1 MNVEKLRRLQS
12 QVRIGGKGTA
22 RRKKKVMHQTATT
35 DDKKLQSS
43 LKKLSVSTI
52 PGIEEVNIIKDDLTV
67 IHFNNPKAQA
77 SLSANTFAVTGHG
90 ETKKIVEMLPEIL
103 PQLGQETVVQLR
115 MFANSMTG
123 TKKAAGA
130 MGGSDATAS
139 TNMLYSVVEEDDV
152 PMLVSD
158 FDEVAKIEAMKVGEQ
173 TTTTNEKPAIENT
186 ETKGE
191 SAAVLPL
198 LSEAKGNENG
208 NNVQPL
214 ESLNLNVI
222 SNEKLEIRNGNE
234 TNVKKQ
240 EINTEKENLNRT
252 EKLNIKSTSDV
263 GKNKETQKKNEK
275 KSQQKQE
282 PSRQKSKLENKS
294 QNPIKD
300 NEKPDEIASKST
312 TLKLDDNREVDESSK
327 DDVTDV
333 IESEKSVQIRS
344 KNVKNNGDNQ
354 QTKQLQQRSAK
365 AELPAATKAKEKQMG
380 PESNS
385 QQKQV
390 GLKENEGKNIEKQG
404 ESQQT
409 NASLDSI
416 ELVNIEQQSDDQNQT
431 QKLPLQQQ
439 QKSESPIKQKN
450 KQPQQKQ
457 QNQVSQKKTDTEK
470 GLKKAEPLPK
480 SGKQDE
486 KQIIKS
492 SKEKPADKSAESKKT
507 SNEKQSESTKKN
519 VKESSDNQKKSDAQI
534 KSSQEVKAVLADD
547 GKESKK
553 AEPLPE
559 STKDANQQQQSDSVE
574 GEPIK
579 SQQEFVTEEAD
590 KPKPESQQVEKT
602 NKDILSIEPTIET
615 GKPAETDIQPPD
627 LSIKTV
633 ALQSLESSEK
643 MMQIVNEIAKD
654 ILIENLNN
662 LSEETIKNKS
672 LPELPSDQQEAVE
685 KTVES
690 VLNEELEATN
700 TSVEITQEKELN
712 TDNQKSQSLL
722 PKTSL
727 EVVEDLDSNVES
739 LNKDSDVKGIIIV
752 KEKLPS
758 AEKEII
764 ADSPSL
770 TDTILPKVGENNDT
784 SMTVVEQI
792 PNAQILESQKV
803 ATPEGGTLG
812 EQLAK
817 QPTLAEIVQSLP
829 PAIPLPT
836 SQIPANNNKIDDV
849 NNEKF
854 IAIDS
859 ANKQPSMAE
868 ILQSQ
873 PPIILPAAVLS
884 SPNNTINIEVKD
896 IQKSEIL
903 NKADVKELQ
912 LDSSDTVEKEQLCQ
926 PQDQGSITPELSTSS
941 TGNVS
946 VVDGKPAPISI
957 SPKQKASPPK
967 QATNIK
973 NSNETSKQQPKPST
987 AGDAKLKLVT
997 KLQPGQQLQQQQ
1009 TSKVKS
1015 KPTNNNK
1022 STPTTPI
1029 TPTTPNTPTKLSPE
1043 KGTTDKQQPIIPVT
1057 KAAPD
1062 AAPKKAN
1069 SPQKQQQTDTSA
1081 KSKTTLGASTKSARP
1096 NTGNTGT
1103 TSGTT
1108 KKANTP
1114 PATSKTNAN
1123 TGGKQQK
1130 INVKGT
1136 VSGTQTVAEQPRALV
1151 ETKSVPTTPPTS
1163 SPTIENTAISNK
1175 PSLSK

>member
-1 MNVEKLRRLQS
+1 MNVEKLKRLQS
-12 QVRIGGKGTA
+12 QVRIGGKGSA

-77 SLSANTFAVTGHG
+77 SLSANTFSVTGHG

-123 TKKAAGA
+123 TKKAAGT
-130 MGGSDATAS
+130 MDGSDATAS

-173 TTTTNEKPAIENT
+173 TTTTNEKPAIEKT

-198 LSEAKGNENG
+198 LSEAKDNEKG

-222 SNEKLEIRNGNE
+222 SNEKLEIQNENE
-234 TNVKKQ
+234 TNIKKQ
-240 EINTEKENLNRT
+240 EINPEKENLNRT
-252 EKLNIKSTSDV
+252 EKLNIKSTNDI
-263 GKNKETQKKNEK
+263 GRNKGTQKNEH

-282 PSRQKSKLENKS
+282 LSRQKSKLENKS
-294 QNPIKD
+294 QNSIKV
-300 NEKPDEIASKST
+300 NKKPDEISSKTS
-312 TLKLDDNREVDESSK
+312 TLKLDGIRKVDESSK
-327 DDVTDV
+327 VDVTDV
-333 IESEKSVQIRS
+333 IESEKPVQITERS

-354 QTKQLQQRSAK
+354 QTKQLQQLSAK
-365 AELPAATKAKEKQMG
+365 PELPTTTKVKEKQMG
-380 PESNS
+380 PELNS
-385 QQKQV
+385 QQEQI
-390 GLKENEGKNIEKQG
+390 GLEENEDKNIEKQG
-404 ESQQT
+404 ESQPT
-409 NASLDSI
+409 KSI
-416 ELVNIEQQSDDQNQT
+416 LNQA

-439 QKSESPIKQKN
+439 QQKNESPIKQKN

-457 QNQVSQKKTDTEK
+457 QNQEIQRKTDTEK
-470 GLKKAEPLPK
+470 GLKKAELLPK

-486 KQIIKS
+486 KKILKS
-492 SKEKPADKSAESKKT
+492 SKERPADKS
-507 SNEKQSESTKKN
+507 EKQSEGTKKN
-519 VKESSDNQKKSDAQI
+519 VKEASGNQKQSDAQI
-534 KSSQEVKAVLADD
+534 KSSQEVKTVLADD
-547 GKESKK
+547 GKEYKK

-559 STKDANQQQQSDSVE
+559 SIKQDENQQQQSDSVANDN
-574 GEPIK
+574 
-579 SQQEFVTEEAD
+579 EEVD
-590 KPKPESQQVEKT
+590 KQKPESQQVEET
-602 NKDILSIEPTIET
+602 YKDILSIEPTIET

-662 LSEETIKNKS
+662 LSEETIKKET
-672 LPELPSDQQEAVE
+672 LPELPSDQQEGVE
-685 KTVES
+685 KKIES
-690 VLNEELEATN
+690 VLTEELEATN
-700 TSVEITQEKELN
+700 TSVKKTQEKELN
-712 TDNQKSQSLL
+712 TNNQKSQSPL

-727 EVVEDLDSNVES
+727 EFLQCLDKN
-739 LNKDSDVKGIIIV
+739 
-752 KEKLPS
+752 LPS

-764 ADSPSL
+764 ADSPSF
-770 TDTILPKVGENNDT
+770 TDKILPKVGENNDT

-792 PNAQILESQKV
+792 PNVQILESQNV
-803 ATPEGGTLG
+803 ATPEGDTLG
-812 EQLAK
+812 EQLVK

-849 NNEKF
+849 NNEKL

-859 ANKQPSMAE
+859 ASKQPSMAE
-868 ILQSQ
+868 KLQSQ
-873 PPIILPAAVLS
+873 PPITLPAAVLFS
-884 SPNNTINIEVKD
+884 SNNTINVEVKD

-912 LDSSDTVEKEQLCQ
+912 LDSSATVEEEKVCQ

-946 VVDGKPAPISI
+946 VQHQIVDEKPVPISI
-957 SPKQKASPPK
+957 SPKQKALPPK
-967 QATNIK
+967 QTTNIK
-973 NSNETSKQQPKPST
+973 NSNETSKQQPKTPT

-997 KLQPGQQLQQQQ
+997 KPQPGQLIQQQQ

-1015 KPTNNNK
+1015 KSTNNNK

-1029 TPTTPNTPTKLSPE
+1029 TPTMPNTPTKLSPE
-1043 KGTTDKQQPIIPVT
+1043 KGTTDKQHPIIPAS
-1057 KAAPD
+1057 KATPD
-1062 AAPKKAN
+1062 SAAKKAN

-1081 KSKTTLGASTKSARP
+1081 KSKTTLGANTKSARP

-1103 TSGTT
+1103 TPGTT

-1114 PATSKTNAN
+1114 PAASKTNAN
-1123 TGGKQQK
+1123 SGGKQQK
-1130 INVKGT
+1130 MNVKGT

-1151 ETKSVPTTPPTS
+1151 ETKSVPTTPPTL
-1163 SPTIENTAISNK
+1163 SPTIENTATSNK

>member
-123 TKKAAGA
+123 TKKAAGT

-173 TTTTNEKPAIENT
+173 TTTTNEKPALEKT

-198 LSEAKGNENG
+198 LSEAKGNEKG

-214 ESLNLNVI
+214 ESLNLNVK
-222 SNEKLEIRNGNE
+222 SSEKLEIQNENE
-234 TNVKKQ
+234 TNIKKH

-252 EKLNIKSTSDV
+252 EKLNIKSTNDI

-294 QNPIKD
+294 QTPIKD
-300 NEKPDEIASKST
+300 NKKPDEIASKTT
-312 TLKLDDNREVDESSK
+312 TLKLDGNREVDESSK

-333 IESEKSVQIRS
+333 IESEKPVQITEIS

-354 QTKQLQQRSAK
+354 QTKQSQQKSAK
-365 AELPAATKAKEKQMG
+365 AELPATTKAKEKQMG
-380 PESNS
+380 
-385 QQKQV
+385 
-390 GLKENEGKNIEKQG
+390 LKEKEEKNIEKQD

-409 NASLDSI
+409 KTSIDSI
-416 ELVNIEQQSDDQNQT
+416 DAVNIEQQSDDQNQT

-439 QKSESPIKQKN
+439 QKNESPIKQKN

-457 QNQVSQKKTDTEK
+457 QNQESQKKTDTEK
-470 GLKKAEPLPK
+470 GLKKADLLPK

-486 KQIIKS
+486 KQILKS
-492 SKEKPADKSAESKKT
+492 SKEKT
-507 SNEKQSESTKKN
+507 SNEKQSEGTKKN
-519 VKESSDNQKKSDAQI
+519 VKEASGNQKKSDAQI
-534 KSSQEVKAVLADD
+534 KSSQEVKEVLADD

-559 STKDANQQQQSDSVE
+559 STKQDENQQQKSDSVAKDYEE
-574 GEPIK
+574 GKPSK
-579 SQQEFVTEEAD
+579 SQQEIVMEEVD
-590 KPKPESQQVEKT
+590 KQKPESQQVEKT
-602 NKDILSIEPTIET
+602 YKDILSIKPTIET

-662 LSEETIKNKS
+662 MSEETIKKES

-685 KTVES
+685 KTIES
-690 VLNEELEATN
+690 VLSEELEATN
-700 TSVEITQEKELN
+700 TSVEKTQEKELN
-712 TDNQKSQSLL
+712 TDNLKSQSPL
-722 PKTSL
+722 PETSL
-727 EVVEDLDSNVES
+727 EVVQDLDSNVES
-739 LNKDSDVKGIIIV
+739 LNKDSDVKDVIIV
-752 KEKLPS
+752 KEILPS
-758 AEKEII
+758 VKKEII
-764 ADSPSL
+764 ADSPSIAN
-770 TDTILPKVGENNDT
+770 TILPKVGENNDK

-803 ATPEGGTLG
+803 ATPEGDTLG

-836 SQIPANNNKIDDV
+836 LQIPANNNKIDDV
-849 NNEKF
+849 NNEKL

-884 SPNNTINIEVKD
+884 SPNNTINVEMKD
-896 IQKSEIL
+896 IKKSEIL

-912 LDSSDTVEKEQLCQ
+912 LDSSTTVEEEKLCQ
-926 PQDQGSITPELSTSS
+926 PQDQGSIIPELSTSS
-941 TGNVS
+941 SGNVS
-946 VVDGKPAPISI
+946 VQRQIADEKPARISI
-957 SPKQKASPPK
+957 SSKQKASPPK
-967 QATNIK
+967 QTTNIK
-973 NSNETSKQQPKPST
+973 NSNETTKQQPKPST
-987 AGDAKLKLVT
+987 TGDVKLKLVT
-997 KLQPGQQLQQQQ
+997 KPQPGQQLQQQQ

-1022 STPTTPI
+1022 STPTSPI
-1029 TPTTPNTPTKLSPE
+1029 TPTTTNTPSKLSPE
-1043 KGTTDKQQPIIPVT
+1043 KGITDKQQPII
-1057 KAAPD
+1057 
-1062 AAPKKAN
+1062 N

-1103 TSGTT
+1103 TPGTT

-1114 PATSKTNAN
+1114 PAASKTNAN

-1136 VSGTQTVAEQPRALV
+1136 VSGTQIVAEQPRALV

-1163 SPTIENTAISNK
+1163 SPTTENTATLDK